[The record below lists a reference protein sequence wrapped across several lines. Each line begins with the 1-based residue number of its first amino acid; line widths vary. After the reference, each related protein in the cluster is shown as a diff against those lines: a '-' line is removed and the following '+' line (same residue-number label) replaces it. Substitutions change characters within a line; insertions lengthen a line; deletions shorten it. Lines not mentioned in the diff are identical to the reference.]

1 MEKITKEERRNRC
14 LPSFG
19 SIYRSKRTGR
29 KEAAAA
35 KTKVEAADLII
46 VKNEDKSNEEQK
58 KIEKCW
64 MMSEDG
70 EGGKS
75 TVEYDGS
82 SILNTS
88 GVLRGDEDISE
99 EEPEEVAEILI
110 DKEEDSE
117 FLITM
122 VLDLLVEDNK
132 SLQHKSNA
140 ANKNSSLLDEE
151 VITGKAARNVDK
163 ADEKS
168 TVEQRLENVDANRTQ
183 AEQPTTQEQAITIQ
197 KQNRVTRPR
206 QPTYVPSPSA
216 RLDDYI
222 PWGQGHHVSAAP
234 INMGICAPPSHPMRN
249 DFNKVKTPPSHPMR
263 NDFNKV
269 KTFDLKGVIKSSC
282 KGLKSIAW
290 PRRFSVK

>member
-151 VITGKAARNVDK
+151 VITGEGSKECDGVLSIDESLKVVETEKVDK

-216 RLDDYI
+216 RIDSLTF
-222 PWGQGHHVSAAP
+222 HAA
-234 INMGICAPPSHPMRN
+234 
-249 DFNKVKTPPSHPMR
+249 PPSHPMR

-269 KTFDLKGVIKSSC
+269 KTFDLKGVIKSSG

>member
-19 SIYRSKRTGR
+19 SIYRSKRTGK
-29 KEAAAA
+29 KEAASA
-35 KTKVEAADLII
+35 KTKVEADLII

-88 GVLRGDEDISE
+88 RVLRADEDISE
-99 EEPEEVAEILI
+99 EEPEEVADILI

-151 VITGKAARNVDK
+151 VITGEGSKECDGVLSIDESLKVVETEKVDK

-197 KQNRVTRPR
+197 KKNRGTH
-206 QPTYVPSPSA
+206 
-216 RLDDYI
+216 I
-222 PWGQGHHVSAAP
+222 
-234 INMGICAPPSHPMRN
+234 
-249 DFNKVKTPPSHPMR
+249 
-263 NDFNKV
+263 
-269 KTFDLKGVIKSSC
+269 LKC
-282 KGLKSIAW
+282 
-290 PRRFSVK
+290 

>member
-19 SIYRSKRTGR
+19 SIYRSKRTGK

-35 KTKVEAADLII
+35 KTKVEADLII

-151 VITGKAARNVDK
+151 VITGEGSKECDGVLSIDESLKVVETEKVDK

-197 KQNRVTRPR
+197 KQNRAVTRPR

-216 RLDDYI
+216 R
-222 PWGQGHHVSAAP
+222 GQGYHVSAAP

-249 DFNKVKTPPSHPMR
+249 DFNKVKT
-263 NDFNKV
+263 
-269 KTFDLKGVIKSSC
+269 FDLKGVIKSSG